1 MNQGEVRVKAKSKT
15 EMAQDYDVNL
25 RTYGRWVKPFLNEI
39 GEYRGIYTPKQVGV
53 IYEKLGLP
61 SNV

>member
-1 MNQGEVRVKAKSKT
+1 MNEREIKIEAKTKT
-15 EMAQDYDVNL
+15 EMACDYNVTL
-25 RTYGRWVKPFLNEI
+25 RTYGRWVKPFLGEI
-39 GEYRGIYTPKQVGV
+39 GEYRGLYTPKQVGV